1 MQEIIREL
9 NVLIAVSKYT
19 QVMLVL
25 SIFGVLLLAIVLLIA
40 ICMLGFAI
48 VVVIR
53 KKHWRGGGRRKNL
66 LVVCCILLAS
76 LIICPLG
83 VMWQRSAAQTQYLT
97 ASKNISESGNLYAQL
112 NAANWDTLDEVQR
125 LALLQVA
132 AQAEAEVLGVHRSIT
147 VLAKEIENTP
157 DSDVTIRGYLSSG
170 SGTIVI
176 NSTLLAPGAGDSG
189 YDCLEVVVH
198 EVYHV
203 YQQELIAMYYTLDV
217 DTQQLAIF
225 DTVRIYIEEYASG
238 YEGSVQSE
246 TYAAYIS
253 QRIEIDAY
261 IYAATQTTVY
271 KQSALDD
278 LETCA
283 QE

>member
-9 NVLIAVSKYT
+9 NVLIAVSEYT

-25 SIFGVLLLAIVLLIA
+25 SIFGVLLLAIVFLGA
-40 ICMLGFAI
+40 ICLLGFAI
-48 VVVIR
+48 VVVSR
-53 KKHWRGGGRRKNL
+53 KKHWCGRGKQKNL

-97 ASKNISESGNLYAQL
+97 ASKNISESGDLYAQL

-157 DSDVTIRGYLSSG
+157 DSDVMIRGYLSSG

-278 LETCA
+278 LETCT